1 LFIIGLSV
9 NVCCISSISIVPEE
23 EWLLDPLPVYY
34 NMRVL
39 TPPTLLDW
47 ASSSEDDDDDD
58 VSLLQSTAV
67 VREQSLHETAADGG
81 EEHALTTT
89 GEEEATGGGEEV
101 IAAGMENIDW
111 ERDYHHAE
119 TLERCGEDYTLEE
132 YFETIALSHPGY
144 AAFQKELPKAVFR
157 K

>member
-1 LFIIGLSV
+1 MDTRLLSA
-9 NVCCISSISIVPEE
+9 
-23 EWLLDPLPVYY
+23 
-34 NMRVL
+34 
-39 TPPTLLDW
+39 PTLLDW
-47 ASSSEDDDDDD
+47 ASSSEDDDDD
-58 VSLLQSTAV
+58 VSLLPTCETAV
-67 VREQSLHETAADGG
+67 VREQSLHETTAG
-81 EEHALTTT
+81 EEEETSAAVG

-101 IAAGMENIDW
+101 TLIAAGMENIDW
-111 ERDYHHAE
+111 ERDYHHEE

>member
-1 LFIIGLSV
+1 M
-9 NVCCISSISIVPEE
+9 
-23 EWLLDPLPVYY
+23 DT
-34 NMRVL
+34 RA
-39 TPPTLLDW
+39 PPTLLDW
-47 ASSSEDDDDDD
+47 ASSSDDDDDD

-67 VREQSLHETAADGG
+67 MREEEASAADGG
-81 EEHALTTT
+81 EEDTLTTA

-111 ERDYHHAE
+111 ERDYHHEE

>member
-9 NVCCISSISIVPEE
+9 NARCISSISIVPEE
-23 EWLLDPLPVYY
+23 EWQLEPVPVYY

-47 ASSSEDDDDDD
+47 ASSSDDDDDA
-58 VSLLQSTAV
+58 SLLQSTAV
-67 VREQSLHETAADGG
+67 MREEKASSADGG
-81 EEHALTTT
+81 EEHALTTTT

-101 IAAGMENIDW
+101 IAAGMENIDC
-111 ERDYHHAE
+111 DYHHAE
-119 TLERCGEDYTLEE
+119 TLESCGEDYTLEE